1 MEGGALM
8 TINEYKSENGLTNS
22 QLADLLDVSE
32 SSIEKY
38 LMGDATSAAIA
49 KRMSKLGIEHPYRRD
64 HVKGG
69 EDVPVK
75 KHTRKKVKSDFDSKI
90 LKEYQLSII
99 KGFGK
104 TIVSKK
110 HKADDIALFGLS
122 VELTDFQDKT
132 HYDWNTHYVATLV
145 GEMAC

>member
-1 MEGGALM
+1 M
-8 TINEYKSENGLTNS
+8 TINEYKSKNGLTNS

-49 KRMSKLGIEHPYRRD
+49 KRMSKLGIEHPYRRG

-75 KHTRKKVKSDFDSKI
+75 KHTRKK
-90 LKEYQLSII
+90 
-99 KGFGK
+99 G
-104 TIVSKK
+104 
-110 HKADDIALFGLS
+110 
-122 VELTDFQDKT
+122 
-132 HYDWNTHYVATLV
+132 
-145 GEMAC
+145 

>member
-1 MEGGALM
+1 M

-32 SSIEKY
+32 SSVEKY
-38 LMGDATSAAIA
+38 LMGDTASAAVA
-49 KRMSKLGIEHPYRRD
+49 KRMANIGIEHPYRRGRVNSGD
-64 HVKGG
+64 G
-69 EDVPVK
+69 VPTEK
-75 KHTRKKVKSDFDSKI
+75 CKREKVKREFDSKI
-90 LKEYQLSII
+90 LKEYQVVII
-99 KGFGK
+99 REFGN

-110 HKADDIALFGLS
+110 YKSEEIISEFARFGLS

-145 GEMAC
+145 GGMAC